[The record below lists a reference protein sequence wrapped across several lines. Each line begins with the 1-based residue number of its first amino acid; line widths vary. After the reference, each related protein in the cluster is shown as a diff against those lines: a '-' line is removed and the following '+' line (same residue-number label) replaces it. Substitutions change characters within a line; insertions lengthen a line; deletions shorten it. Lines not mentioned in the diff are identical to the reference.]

1 MQDYK
6 FIKVGARV
14 FWNDPAINDY
24 PEDEREW
31 QRLTIYTILDIKVDD
46 GEEVNDD
53 TIVCVRSEYGCEGE
67 VYAEELSPAY
77 CHLTDKQRRLVSK
90 LREMFLVCEK
100 ANIDFVL
107 HQESNELLLFDGSD
121 VEEYLWD
128 EDSSDEEFETIRM
141 DVAGND
147 FICMPISKEI
157 SFCENNVWIKL
168 KSRNNGN

>member
-1 MQDYK
+1 M
-6 FIKVGARV
+6 
-14 FWNDPAINDY
+14 
-24 PEDEREW
+24 
-31 QRLTIYTILDIKVDD
+31 
-46 GEEVNDD
+46 
-53 TIVCVRSEYGCEGE
+53 
-67 VYAEELSPAY
+67 
-77 CHLTDKQRRLVSK
+77 SK